1 MKRKAFFQKRMKN
14 KTKQKRGEELGGEKR
29 GEEHSSAAQTRT
41 KEETEPF
48 THAHV
53 LWVNSKI

>member
-1 MKRKAFFQKRMKN
+1 MKRKAFFQKKMKN
-14 KTKQKRGEELGGEKR
+14 KTKQKRREELGGEKR

-53 LWVNSKI
+53 L

>member
-1 MKRKAFFQKRMKN
+1 MKRKAFSRKN
-14 KTKQKRGEELGGEKR
+14 EEQNKRGEELGGEKR

-41 KEETEPF
+41 KEKTEPF

-53 LWVNSKI
+53 LCVNSKI